1 MSSVANRPHRL
12 SLGQSGAHGVAA
24 RTVPFLRS
32 VTRANTWAACPLR
45 IPLPVFLSRSYLP
58 RDEVDEEGVALEV
71 VRGGA
76 LGVDARKVV
85 RGGALGVG
93 ALDNGGGFRDGA
105 RSFGNR
111 GGGSKGG
118 ATPERSGPGIA
129 GNSGPGFAGP
139 YSGHGNP
146 MHGHHWAPHLT
157 QTVKK
162 AVSQSYGQGPW
173 RKDHMCRWCGGPS
186 TGGLALFA

>member
-118 ATPERSGPGIA
+118 ALD
-129 GNSGPGFAGP
+129 NSGPGFAGP

-162 AVSQSYGQGPW
+162 AVPQSYGQGPW